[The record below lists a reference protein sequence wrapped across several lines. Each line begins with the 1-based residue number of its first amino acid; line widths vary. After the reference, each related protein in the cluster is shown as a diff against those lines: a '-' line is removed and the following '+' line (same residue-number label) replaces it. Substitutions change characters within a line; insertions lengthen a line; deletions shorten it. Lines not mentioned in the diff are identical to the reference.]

1 MSKATTTNHQGFKYL
16 HLILALV
23 LGTFWGLLNFFGW
36 LTGVVT
42 LTTFAYGMVGVTLYL
57 LFAFIWQILWTYF
70 TKASKLISGV
80 ETDLN
85 FKYVFLM
92 LTLILGFAWTLF
104 SFFGWVAAMPAIDFV
119 AALTTY
125 AYGIVG
131 VTLFLLFAFI
141 WEVLWSFFHK
151 ASEM

>member
-1 MSKATTTNHQGFKYL
+1 MSKVTTNHQGFKYL

-23 LGTFWGLLNFFGW
+23 LGTFWGLLNVFGW
-36 LTGVVT
+36 LTGVVPAT
-42 LTTFAYGMVGVTLYL
+42 LTTFAYGMVGITLYL

-104 SFFGWVAAMPAIDFV
+104 NFFSWIPIVNVPKLLM
-119 AALTTY
+119 Y
-125 AYGIVG
+125 SYGIVG

>member
-1 MSKATTTNHQGFKYL
+1 VSKPVATTNHQGFKYL

-36 LTGVVT
+36 LAGMEAAT
-42 LTTFAYGMVGVTLYL
+42 LTTFAYGMVGVTMYL

-70 TKASKLISGV
+70 TKASKLIAGV

-104 SFFGWVAAMPAIDFV
+104 SFFGWITIIDVPALV
-119 AALTTY
+119 TY

-151 ASEM
+151 VSEM